1 VSVMSTE
8 EAFAVALAVN
18 DGYQAGVLAATKLGA
33 FEERERIVSLL
44 REHLCGDAVALIERE
59 TK

>member
-1 VSVMSTE
+1 MSTE